1 MTTEKDTDEQ
11 TRALALWN
19 ASGPKDDSPEQG
31 EIVPAGSGAKAPRG
45 GSSLVA
51 GLVICALGGVIA
63 AHIPMLGC
71 FAIGCGAVITLAAH
85 SPAQSIATLAC
96 TLLPAGVAAAVAQVV
111 TVPSV
116 LVACAIGIGTAW
128 AASRNRLSL
137 SVSFALI
144 GCGTLALIGV
154 DVIQLQL
161 MDSSVADMITQLVNV
176 YASSIGV
183 ASVSAA
189 TQIEAL
195 RATLQVYWPSAYL
208 VVALLEFLCALLG
221 VHASVKHEKLGVT
234 MPALVEYDVPVW
246 LVGVL
251 VADIFG
257 LAAVGIVP
265 QAYSNAVNMIS
276 ANVLVALR
284 IAFAI
289 QGFAIIAWPIQT
301 KHVGAFAGACT
312 IVAGLF
318 LEDQFYV
325 MTILG
330 LVDVWKNFRHLP
342 RGVKTTIQSSADQDQ
357 KSA

>member
-19 ASGPKDDSPEQG
+19 ASGPKDGSPGQG
-31 EIVPAGSGAKAPRG
+31 GIVPVGDDAKAPRG

-85 SPAQSIATLAC
+85 SPAQSIATLVC
-96 TLLPAGVAAAVAQVV
+96 TLLPAGVAAAVAQVA

-195 RATLQVYWPSAYL
+195 RATLQVYWPSANL
-208 VVALLEFLCALLG
+208 VVA
-221 VHASVKHEKLGVT
+221 
-234 MPALVEYDVPVW
+234 W

-257 LAAVGIVP
+257 LAAVGIGP
-265 QAYSNAVNMIS
+265 QAYSNVVNMIS

-284 IAFAI
+284 IAFAV

-301 KHVGAFAGACT
+301 KHVGAFAGVCT

-330 LVDVWKNFRHLP
+330 LVDVWKNFRLLP
-342 RGVKTTIQSSADQDQ
+342 RGVKTTIQSNADQDQ